1 MTDSNSPLLPH
12 GNSDAKNAF
21 RKPSGDAASRNY
33 RRRSP
38 VDGSPSPDGWDLL
51 RSWSYFF

>member
-1 MTDSNSPLLPH
+1 MDSNLPLPPH
-12 GNSDAKNAF
+12 GDSDTKTAF

-38 VDGSPSPDGWDLL
+38 VDGSSSPDGWDLL
-51 RSWSYFF
+51 SSWSYFF